1 MSKAKMAKFQ
11 GKKYQPFDNWEVKEN
26 STSMTYAGD
35 EVAPP
40 ATAAAPAKPST
51 VAGYI
56 IDVQLA
62 YVKDDKTYSCFAE
75 FFKIAKKEVDFKAYT
90 AARKDAEANADEGEN
105 VDEIVPKYNQK
116 QWDALPLAEKF
127 ELLEPTMDLT
137 AEFDIEEP
145 DFDKFAANMKEFGI
159 VLPANLKADLKK

>member
-56 IDVQLA
+56 IDVLLA

-116 QWDALPLAEKF
+116 QWDALSLGEKF
-127 ELLEPTMDLT
+127 ALLEPYIDM
-137 AEFDIEEP
+137 AS
-145 DFDKFAANMKEFGI
+145 DFDMEMDDVDKCIAELKKFGVDI
-159 VLPANLKADLKK
+159 PASIKADLKK